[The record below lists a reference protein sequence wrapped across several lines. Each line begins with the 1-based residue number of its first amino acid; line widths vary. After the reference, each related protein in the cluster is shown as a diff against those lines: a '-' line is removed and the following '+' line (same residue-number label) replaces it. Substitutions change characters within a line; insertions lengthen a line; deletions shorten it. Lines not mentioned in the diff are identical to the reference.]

1 MSREWHPDNS
11 RPLPP
16 LLYPYP
22 CTCGRAPINKAAKRI
37 KLPFMTKFS
46 VDSCPILNTIDDIW
60 LLSGRTSLHETTL
73 VDLDLT
79 EVTLNWDNIAVD
91 DTTLLIGC
99 KLPIEQEIALRRRGA
114 NFLHAP
120 DQLPYRPL
128 RRELYTW
135 RELMEGYSPEN
146 DNSLDLKIYNHFN
159 HAKQCPS
166 INEAL
171 WQRLHDF
178 SIDEGLRRLLDFSD
192 NGLPRRKAVGIMGG
206 HGTARTSPDYERTL
220 RTAKRLT
227 EAGYFVLSGGGP
239 GIMEAANLG
248 AYLSGISEQDLRW
261 VIETLAVAPKY
272 TDPGYQEAAYT
283 ILEQFPDGAE
293 SLAIPTWFYGHEPSN
308 LFATYIAKYFSNSIR
323 EDTLLALSY
332 YGIVYAPGSAGTT
345 QEIFMDATQ
354 NHYVTFDY
362 VSPMVF
368 LGRKRYTE
376 DTQLFPL
383 ITDLAAG
390 NDYADYLFLT
400 DDPAEVVTF
409 IDGHPPLFVK

>member
-1 MSREWHPDNS
+1 M
-11 RPLPP
+11 
-16 LLYPYP
+16 
-22 CTCGRAPINKAAKRI
+22 NKFTGDA
-37 KLPFMTKFS
+37 
-46 VDSCPILNTIDDIW
+46 CPIVNTLDDAW
-60 LLSGRTSLHETTL
+60 LLSGRDSLHNTTL
-73 VDLDLT
+73 VNIDLT
-79 EVTLNWDNIAVD
+79 DVTLNWDEVAVD

-99 KLPIEQEIALRRRGA
+99 TLPVERELALRRRGA

-120 DQLPYRPL
+120 HHLPYRPL

-135 RELMEGYSPEN
+135 RELMAGYAPEK
-146 DNSLDLKIYNHFN
+146 DNSKDLAIYRHFEHSKN
-159 HAKQCPS
+159 CPN
-166 INEAL
+166 INGAL

-178 SIDEGLRRLLDFSD
+178 SIDEGLRRLLDLGKD
-192 NGLPRRKAVGIMGG
+192 GLPRRKAVGIMGG
-206 HGTARTSPDYERTL
+206 HGTARTHPDYERTL
-220 RTAKRLT
+220 RTAKQLT

-248 AYLSGISEQDLRW
+248 AYLGGVPEQDLRW
-261 VIETLAVAPKY
+261 VLETLAVAPKY
-272 TDPGYQEAAYT
+272 TDPGYLKAAYDV
-283 ILEQFPDGAE
+283 LEQFPEGAE

-345 QEIFMDATQ
+345 QEIFMDAAQ

-376 DTQLFPL
+376 DTRLFPL
-383 ITDLAAG
+383 LTELAAG
-390 NDYADYLFLT
+390 RDYARYLHLT

-409 IDGHPPLFVK
+409 IDAHPPLGLVRKIA